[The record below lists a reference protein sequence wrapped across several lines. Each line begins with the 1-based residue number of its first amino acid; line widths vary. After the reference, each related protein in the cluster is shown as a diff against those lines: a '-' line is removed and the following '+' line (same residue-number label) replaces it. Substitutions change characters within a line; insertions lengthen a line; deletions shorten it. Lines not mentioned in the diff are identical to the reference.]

1 MPLAFGSGCPTRR
14 RSFRAQPQLGFY
26 QSPTEHTDST
36 TVSPVN
42 TPALSL
48 MDSSSM
54 DPLSDDEQLEDSS
67 RRDTR
72 NQTAEL
78 REQKEVA
85 LRELQC
91 QQEAMRHLELDH
103 RLLQAEH
110 LAAVEAHASMQETL
124 QCECR
129 ASIQQLEHT
138 SSLSIM
144 ELRGEVQHSKELH
157 QVAVGNLCEV
167 AELLKK
173 YESEQPAPAL
183 SDSFSSCTS
192 RPDSPIEV
200 AFTGRE

>member
-1 MPLAFGSGCPTRR
+1 
-14 RSFRAQPQLGFY
+14 
-26 QSPTEHTDST
+26 
-36 TVSPVN
+36 
-42 TPALSL
+42 
-48 MDSSSM
+48 MDSSSI
-54 DPLSDDEQLEDSS
+54 DPLSDDEQLDGNN
-67 RRDTR
+67 RQDTT

-110 LAAVEAHASMQETL
+110 LAAVEAHASMEETL
-124 QCECR
+124 RCEHR

-138 SSLSIM
+138 NSLSIM
-144 ELRGEVQHSKELH
+144 ELRGKVQHFKELH

-192 RPDSPIEV
+192 RPESPNEV
-200 AFTGRE
+200 SFKGRE